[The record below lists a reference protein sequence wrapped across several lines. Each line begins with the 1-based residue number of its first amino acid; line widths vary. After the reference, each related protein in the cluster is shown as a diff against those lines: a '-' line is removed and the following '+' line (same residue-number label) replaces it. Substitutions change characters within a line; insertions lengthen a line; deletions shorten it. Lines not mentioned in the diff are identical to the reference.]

1 MAEAVLAMLSRPYTS
16 DLGKGPFTVSTVKVP
31 TEVWE
36 RLGWVSAWTG
46 RPKQEII
53 ADALKD
59 HFAKV
64 LKGR

>member
-1 MAEAVLAMLSRPYTS
+1 MADAVREMLSRPYTC
-16 DLGKGPFTVSTVKVP
+16 DPGKGPFTVSTVKVP

-53 ADALKD
+53 ADALKE
-59 HFAKV
+59 HLGKV